1 MHILLD
7 IGNTRMK
14 ASTADKNGIHP
25 TGQWQA
31 LLPEAESVLVSN
43 VAGKDALPESV
54 ASHPQCHIL
63 TWQSPEAREWLKDI
77 PAGLGADRVAA
88 DIGARSMRP
97 GHTLLIIDAG
107 TCLTFDVIGR
117 DGTVL
122 GGAISPGINLRLKA
136 MHEHTAALPLLDAE
150 GEHPILGYDTP
161 TSMRG
166 GAINGV
172 RWEIEGYIRTML
184 AEYPDLHVFMTGGDS
199 MKFPQNL
206 QRIIT
211 REPLLVQ
218 KGLLAAFT
226 RNATES
232 LSNCNSCPY

>member
-1 MHILLD
+1 MYILLD
-7 IGNTRMK
+7 IGNTRLK
-14 ASTADKNGIHP
+14 ASTADCNSIYPNENWLDYTDIAEGI
-25 TGQWQA
+25 
-31 LLPEAESVLVSN
+31 LVSN
-43 VAGKDALPESV
+43 VAGNDALPKEV
-54 ASHPQCHIL
+54 AGNLKCKFL
-63 TWQSPEAREWLKDI
+63 TWQSPEAMKWLKDI

-88 DIGARSMRP
+88 DIGARSMRS

-122 GGAISPGINLRLKA
+122 GGAISPGINLRLRA

-150 GEHPILGYDTP
+150 GEHPVLGYDTP

-166 GAINGV
+166 GAVNGV

-184 AEYPDLHVFMTGGDS
+184 KQYPDLHVFMTGGDS
-199 MKFPQNL
+199 MEFTEDL
-206 QRIIT
+206 QDIIT
-211 REPLLVQ
+211 KDPLLVQ

-226 RNATES
+226 T
-232 LSNCNSCPY
+232 

>member
-1 MHILLD
+1 MYILLD
-7 IGNTRMK
+7 IGNTRLK
-14 ASTADKNGIHP
+14 ASTADCNSIYP
-25 TGQWQA
+25 NENWLDFTDI
-31 LLPEAESVLVSN
+31 AEEILVSN
-43 VAGKDALPESV
+43 VAGSDALPKEV
-54 ASHPQCHIL
+54 ARSPKCKFL

-88 DIGARSMRP
+88 DIGARSMMP
-97 GHTLLIIDAG
+97 EHTLLIIDAG

-117 DGTVL
+117 DGTIL

-161 TSMRG
+161 TSMRS
-166 GAINGV
+166 GAINGI
-172 RWEIEGYIRTML
+172 RWEIEGYIRTMQKM
-184 AEYPDLHVFMTGGDS
+184 YPDLHVFMTGGDD
-199 MKFPQNL
+199 MEFPEDL
-206 QRIIT
+206 QHIIT

-226 RNATES
+226 S
-232 LSNCNSCPY
+232 

>member
-1 MHILLD
+1 M
-7 IGNTRMK
+7 
-14 ASTADKNGIHP
+14 
-25 TGQWQA
+25 W
-31 LLPEAESVLVSN
+31 
-43 VAGKDALPESV
+43 
-54 ASHPQCHIL
+54 
-63 TWQSPEAREWLKDI
+63 
-77 PAGLGADRVAA
+77 PAN
-88 DIGARSMRP
+88 
-97 GHTLLIIDAG
+97 TLLIIDAG

-122 GGAISPGINLRLKA
+122 GGAISPGINLRLRA

-150 GEHPILGYDTP
+150 GEHPVLGYDTP

-172 RWEIEGYIRTML
+172 KWEIEGYIRTML
-184 AEYPDLHVFMTGGDS
+184 QQYPDLHVFMTGGDS
-199 MKFPQNL
+199 MDFSEDL

-226 RNATES
+226 PKPTES
-232 LSNCNSCPY
+232 LSNCNSCLY

>member
-1 MHILLD
+1 MYILLD
-7 IGNTRMK
+7 IGNTRLK
-14 ASTADKNGIHP
+14 ASTADCNSIYPNENWLDYTDIAEGI
-25 TGQWQA
+25 
-31 LLPEAESVLVSN
+31 LVSN
-43 VAGKDALPESV
+43 VAGSDALPKEV
-54 ASHPQCHIL
+54 AGNLKCKFL
-63 TWQSPEAREWLKDI
+63 TWQSPETKGWLKDI

-97 GHTLLIIDAG
+97 GHTLFIIDAR

-122 GGAISPGINLRLKA
+122 GGAISPGINLRLRA

-150 GEHPILGYDTP
+150 GEHPVLGYDTP

-166 GAINGV
+166 GAVNGV

-184 AEYPDLHVFMTGGDS
+184 KQYPDLHVFMTGGDS
-199 MKFPQNL
+199 MEFTEDL
-206 QRIIT
+206 QDIIT
-211 REPLLVQ
+211 KDPLLVQ

-226 RNATES
+226 T
-232 LSNCNSCPY
+232 